1 VLLAVVDADG
11 IPHDIEFLRQIG
23 NELDATARQLVESD
37 RFKPGTLDGIS
48 VPVAV
53 AIEVDLSAC
62 KEKKSDETGR
72 KRVFL
77 QLRSAPTQALEVLP
91 EPREASLATPVG
103 SAQPRFGNAAATH
116 DHIVAPVV
124 LHSTFAEF
132 SDEARKAKMDGD
144 CLVSLIVDTNGMP
157 QNIHMVKI
165 LAPSLDLKAMN
176 AIKQYRFKPAM
187 KDGKTPVAV
196 PITIEVDFRL
206 Y

>member
-1 VLLAVVDADG
+1 
-11 IPHDIEFLRQIG
+11 
-23 NELDATARQLVESD
+23 
-37 RFKPGTLDGIS
+37 
-48 VPVAV
+48 
-53 AIEVDLSAC
+53 
-62 KEKKSDETGR
+62 
-72 KRVFL
+72 
-77 QLRSAPTQALEVLP
+77 
-91 EPREASLATPVG
+91 
-103 SAQPRFGNAAATH
+103 
-116 DHIVAPVV
+116 
-124 LHSTFAEF
+124 
-132 SDEARKAKMDGD
+132 MDGD